1 MAEHTKEALL
11 REILRVSQEKFGY
24 TSHEELNTKFPQL
37 SKYLFKWTL
46 GLANEKSDIKRD
58 ILQSDMQ
65 NLKRLQLPGGTS
77 NQEPS
82 ATKEFNDGMFFQG
95 ELKSVKAKL
104 AKLED
109 EMKMAE
115 VEFRRKANS
124 DPCWSAKADELKAK
138 VTLVSDCLTE
148 VRGLLSIGLDIKGTN
163 EKALIDLRKGVEDA
177 ANHEKAARAVMKGI
191 KALLE
196 A

>member
-1 MAEHTKEALL
+1 MQTKSRTS
-11 REILRVSQEKFGY
+11 RETF
-24 TSHEELNTKFPQL
+24 
-37 SKYLFKWTL
+37 
-46 GLANEKSDIKRD
+46 
-58 ILQSDMQ
+58 LQSDI
-65 NLKRLQLPGGTS
+65 KRLQLPGGTS

-82 ATKEFNDGMFFQG
+82 ATKEFNDGTFFKG

-138 VTLVSDCLTE
+138 AALVSDCLTE
-148 VRGLLSIGLDIKGTN
+148 VRGLLSIVLDVKGTN
-163 EKALIDLRKGVEDA
+163 DQALIDLRKGVEDA

-196 A
+196 ALKLPLKVLNVQLQLCHVLGIIACASHGTRYPLHTSAGVSLRLGA